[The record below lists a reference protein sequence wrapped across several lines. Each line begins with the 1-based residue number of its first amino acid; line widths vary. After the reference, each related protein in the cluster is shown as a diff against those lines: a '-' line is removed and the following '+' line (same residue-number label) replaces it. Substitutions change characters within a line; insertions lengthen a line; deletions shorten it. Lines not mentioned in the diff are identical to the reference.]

1 MRNNYR
7 PIMIYLTV
15 EEAKKLDELKLHYS
29 SDAMQAGVTA
39 VFRLALEQ
47 LYNQVISLEKAN

>member
-1 MRNNYR
+1 MRKDYK

-15 EEAKKLDELKLHYS
+15 SEAEKLEQLKKFYS

-47 LYNQVISLEKAN
+47 LYQAAGLEKEE

>member
-1 MRNNYR
+1 
-7 PIMIYLTV
+7 MIYLTV

-47 LYNQVISLEKAN
+47 LYNQVISLEKAK

>member
-1 MRNNYR
+1 
-7 PIMIYLTV
+7 MIYLTV
-15 EEAKKLDELKLHYS
+15 EEAKKLDELKQHYS